1 MKGLPEVT
9 LPGFRSRRQR
19 ETANAG
25 GFPDTGETI
34 PQIRDR
40 VRPPSYDSTAITFTG
55 ASGAG
60 LHPDAIYGPP
70 QPAPPAPPQRR
81 PDCAIWVFIP
91 GGVGLLC
98 GIDLWRRH
106 DDPEIAHVRYGVFD
120 ALRDSALRAGWR
132 LDAGGVWNC
141 PRCKMNPA
149 YRTPQPLAHWHPD
162 AYSGRGRHITGH
174 DGYQD
179 AQFWLQVQAEN
190 VVLERTRDGVRNG
203 RHRAGPR

>member
-1 MKGLPEVT
+1 MFGDLPNGLFPCLVPTVMDKLIFERTPET
-9 LPGFRSRRQR
+9 LHGSIIV
-19 ETANAG
+19 AIA
-25 GFPDTGETI
+25 FPAHGC
-34 PQIRDR
+34 
-40 VRPPSYDSTAITFTG
+40 S
-55 ASGAG
+55 
-60 LHPDAIYGPP
+60 H
-70 QPAPPAPPQRR
+70 
-81 PDCAIWVFIP
+81 
-91 GGVGLLC
+91 VGLLC

-162 AYSGRGRHITGH
+162 AYSGRGSHITGH